1 MRIIKNIL
9 KANAGKVALSAMQTL
24 GIATG
29 VAVAGVGAYFAL
41 GSSSD
46 VNPDTVFSSYNDG
59 DVVYVAGHSAGGGYA
74 GVGGAPVEGGEIK
87 SGFQAKL
94 SHSLRLMNEETNKP
108 EILEVEAQEQ
118 SISAYAMDGNTSGL
132 GVGAGQQG
140 ANEKG
145 LPMGGDMSAI
155 QAQIAAL
162 QANVKAQQQ
171 AAADAAAGA
180 EGKNGEALAATK
192 SGPQGGANG
201 DKLGGASG
209 ISTGGGHNLG
219 AQGLQPG
226 SYQGSGAGAKP
237 KEGQPIQSALKPT
250 PTRAALFAGGR
261 PDINVGTGG
270 GALNANSLYAMA
282 KQSAHFAN
290 SGLDASEMF
299 LAGPV
304 EGSGISF
311 SGGNVTTGL
320 DTNSHDYGAD
330 NVPNIDAQAA
340 DTVSYEEAREDLR
353 KKIQKF
359 VISCNRWSIWGSIV
373 PILGTGL
380 GYAFKAQKRDDMLEE
395 IKKFKEEWGDTNFE
409 KLNSQ
414 GGYATVSEGV
424 VQDAFR
430 GIFGA
435 NRPKRKAKEW
445 GREYWNS
452 EDAFIEEDPKDLG
465 SPDIALGDIP
475 TSPYKSGSSYTDGEL
490 DIGSGYGSGS
500 Y

>member
-118 SISAYAMDGNTSGL
+118 SISAYTMDGNTSGL
-132 GVGAGQQG
+132 GIGAGQQG
-140 ANEKG
+140 ANEEG
-145 LPMGGDMSAI
+145 LSMGGDMSAI

-180 EGKNGEALAATK
+180 EGQAGDALAAAQK
-192 SGPQGGANG
+192 ALQGANG
-201 DKLGGASG
+201 KLGNASG
-209 ISTGGGHNLG
+209 MASANGSNLG

-226 SYQGSGAGAKP
+226 SYQGSGAGVKP

-261 PDINVGTGG
+261 PDINAGR
-270 GALNANSLYAMA
+270 GAGDLKANSLYAMA

-290 SGLDASEMF
+290 SGLDASEIF
-299 LAGPV
+299 LAGSG
-304 EGSGISF
+304 EGKGVAF
-311 SGGNVTTGL
+311 AGGNVTTGL
-320 DTNSHDYGAD
+320 GTSNDFGAD
-330 NVPNIDAQAA
+330 NVPNLKGTQA
-340 DTVSYEEAREDLR
+340 DDIETYEQAREDLR

-359 VISCNRWSIWGSIV
+359 VISCNRWSIWGSLGGF
-373 PILGTGL
+373 LGTGL
-380 GYAFKAQKRDDMLEE
+380 GYAFKAKKRNDMLDE
-395 IKKFKEEWGDTNFE
+395 IKKFEEKWGNTNFE

-430 GIFGA
+430 GIFGI

-445 GREYWNS
+445 GRKYWNS
-452 EDAFIEEDPKDLG
+452 EDAFIEKEPENLG

-475 TSPYKSGSSYTDGEL
+475 TSPYKNGVSYTDGEL
-490 DIGSGYGSGS
+490 DIGSGYGIGS
-500 Y
+500 H